1 MSKITMQALADA
13 AGVSRITVW
22 KVLTHRDGVSEE
34 TRRLVQAK
42 AEEIGYELEGAPGTR
57 HMTGR
62 TFSVVVS
69 RPESAAFWMQIIH
82 HIAKELTSYG
92 ISLMYTYLP
101 TAYREGSALPATL
114 ENGSVDGIIV
124 LNVYDEA
131 LLRLLAQLPLPK
143 IFLDTAPAVGP
154 GELQGDLV
162 LLEGRTRV
170 AAITGQLLDEGRR
183 RVAFVGDVN
192 YAQTNQDRWQGYCD
206 ALRRRQAL
214 IDPSLTMTGP
224 IGLKSHEE
232 EISRFLDRQV
242 VFPEAIVCASDFIAH
257 FVRGYL
263 ARTGR
268 AVPDNFRLT
277 GFDNAQEYANV
288 AGLITTVDVQ
298 TGALGKTLA
307 RKLMFRADYP
317 TAPYEVTYVATRV
330 LWRCGAESEDA

>member
-22 KVLTHRDGVSEE
+22 KVLTHRAGVTDE
-34 TRRLVQAK
+34 TRRLVQDK
-42 AEEIGYELEGAPGTR
+42 AREIGYAPEGGAGR
-57 HMTGR
+57 GDGR

-82 HIAKELTSYG
+82 HIAEELTRYG

-101 TAYREGSALPATL
+101 AAAREDAPLPAAL

-131 LLRLLAQLPLPK
+131 LLRLLTRLPLPK
-143 IFLDTAPAVGP
+143 VFLDTAPALGP
-154 GELQGDLV
+154 DELHGDLV
-162 LLEGRTRV
+162 LLEGRTRI
-170 AAITGQLLDEGRR
+170 AAITGRLLDEGRR

-206 ALRRRQAL
+206 ALRRRQRP

-224 IGLKSHEE
+224 IGLKSHAE
-232 EISRFLDRQV
+232 EISRFLDRQAA
-242 VFPEAIVCASDFIAH
+242 FPEAIVCASDFIAH

-263 ARTGR
+263 TRTGR
-268 AVPDNFRLT
+268 PVPEGFRLT

-307 RKLMFRADYP
+307 RKLMFRVDNP
-317 TAPYEVTYVATRV
+317 TAPYEVSYIATSV
-330 LWRCGAESEDA
+330 LWRGGAENEDD